1 MKYGILKWWL
11 SALFFGIRLY
21 EGDPDGGGDNGD
33 PPTTDEL
40 TGLIKAQ
47 ATRISEL
54 EAEAETHTGLK
65 AEVTK
70 LQETLG
76 TQTSLTELVE
86 QLKTMNAAGHQP
98 VTEHDRAASELQ
110 KAADAGDM
118 KTFRKL
124 RQAQQA

>member
-1 MKYGILKWWL
+1 MKYGILSWWL
-11 SALFFGIRLY
+11 SALFFSIRLY
-21 EGDPDGGGDNGD
+21 EGDPDGGGGNDN

-54 EAEAETHTGLK
+54 EADAATHTGLQ
-65 AEVTK
+65 AEVAK

-86 QLKTMNAAGHQP
+86 QLKTMNTANPAP
-98 VTEHDRAASELQ
+98 TESDKHASALQ
-110 KAADAGDM
+110 KAAEAGDQ
-118 KTFRKL
+118 KAFRKL
-124 RQAQQA
+124 RQQA